1 MQPVAKSEKEF
12 WRWFSDNEE
21 YLFLFEENKDSILE
35 LLVENLKAVDSCL
48 VCEVSKVIDGK
59 REFVISAGGSKEHF
73 PSVTKLV
80 EFSPVLERWKITP
93 FRPRMDNYLRLIL
106 QYGGRDFNPTLI
118 WFDSR
123 SEGRNFDLRL
133 YHQEYTDELRT
144 LFINGS
150 YVLLDMILGEFDVT
164 TRIRYIDHE
173 KLPELPQEEGLKKL
187 SELRRVFDEHKKRM

>member
-1 MQPVAKSEKEF
+1 
-12 WRWFSDNEE
+12 
-21 YLFLFEENKDSILE
+21 
-35 LLVENLKAVDSCL
+35 
-48 VCEVSKVIDGK
+48 
-59 REFVISAGGSKEHF
+59 
-73 PSVTKLV
+73 
-80 EFSPVLERWKITP
+80 
-93 FRPRMDNYLRLIL
+93 MDNYLRLIL

-187 SELRRVFDEHKKRM
+187 SELRRVFDEHKKECRTSRATQIRPRWWVTG